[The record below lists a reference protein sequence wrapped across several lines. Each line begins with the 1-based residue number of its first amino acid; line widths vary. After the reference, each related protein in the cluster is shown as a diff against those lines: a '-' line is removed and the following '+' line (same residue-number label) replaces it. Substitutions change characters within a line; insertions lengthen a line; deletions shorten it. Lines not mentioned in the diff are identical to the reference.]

1 MGTAIIS
8 DGFARES
15 ATLGRAC
22 AGHAL
27 PGRGSGRRRRSAAM
41 TCRRHRILRQAAR
54 ELKWDDGP
62 GGSKEMMRSLRA
74 LARLSLL
81 VAAGMLAV
89 PVHSASAAVKAPAKA
104 PAKPAVKASAAPAAE
119 VHLVDLNT
127 ATAEELAALPGIGE
141 AYSKK
146 IID

>member
-1 MGTAIIS
+1 
-8 DGFARES
+8 
-15 ATLGRAC
+15 
-22 AGHAL
+22 
-27 PGRGSGRRRRSAAM
+27 
-41 TCRRHRILRQAAR
+41 
-54 ELKWDDGP
+54 
-62 GGSKEMMRSLRA
+62 MMRSLRA

-89 PVHSASAAVKAPAKA
+89 PVHPASAEVKAPAKA

-119 VHLVDLNT
+119 AHLVDLNT

-146 IID
+146 IIDGRPYKRKDELTIRKIVPAATYAKIKALVIAKQ